1 MGKDDVTRRRGDS
14 SRRESTRNSRQSI
27 VAPRSGVKNATD
39 DAKKNTSVVDDDHK
53 GPKFAEGMN
62 FRKLF
67 FIFLI
72 GSVIGA
78 IYEDVLIFVRTW
90 MNTGTGVWMLHRG
103 VIYGPFNVI
112 YGFGAAVLCWLL
124 ARKDLKIWQIF
135 IWSALAGGAVEFIV
149 SYLQEVFTHTKSWDY
164 SGQWLSLDGRT
175 TVPIM
180 AIWGLMGLI
189 LIKVIYPLV
198 SRLIEAIPVRT
209 GEILFTFLLIFMI
222 FNMLISWSAI
232 IRRMMRH
239 NNIKP
244 VTPVGEFLDQY
255 YPDSYLEK
263 YFPNMVWSEKK

>member
-1 MGKDDVTRRRGDS
+1 MGKDDATRRKGDS
-14 SRRESTRNSRQSI
+14 SKRKPAKNSQQTTAVSSSAVKKSTASTKASTTAVISNRKESR
-27 VAPRSGVKNATD
+27 
-39 DAKKNTSVVDDDHK
+39 
-53 GPKFAEGMN
+53 FAEGMN

-72 GSVIGA
+72 GSVIGT
-78 IYEDVLIFVRTW
+78 IYEDVLIFVQTW
-90 MNTGTGVWMLHRG
+90 MNTGTGVWMPHRG

-164 SGQWLSLDGRT
+164 SGQWLSIDGRT

-189 LIKVIYPLV
+189 LIKVIYPFI
-198 SRLIEAIPVRT
+198 SRLIESIPVRT

-222 FNMLISWSAI
+222 FDMLISWSAI